1 VGFKLYV
8 DGNAVTDN
16 IIVPQG
22 ADWDT
27 YATHKAGKVN
37 LTEGEHV
44 LKLEIVGNYV
54 NLDWL
59 EFVDPS
65 QSTTR
70 LAAAPTLQR
79 VNATFDVF
87 SATGKYLGRVD
98 RGATAAES
106 LSAALKQAGYAN
118 GVYIIRS
125 AGKTLRVTVR

>member
-1 VGFKLYV
+1 M
-8 DGNAVTDN
+8 
-16 IIVPQG
+16 PQG
-22 ADWDT
+22 ADWET
-27 YATHKAGKVN
+27 YSTYEAGKVN

-70 LAAAPTLQR
+70 LAAAPALQR
-79 VNATFDVF
+79 VNAAFDVF

-106 LSAALKQAGYAN
+106 LTAALKQAGYAN
-118 GVYIIRS
+118 GVYIIRTS
-125 AGKTLRVTVR
+125 GKTHRITVR